1 MSTNTLMEF
10 NEIKK
15 KWGEYAVTESAKER
29 INAAAPILNED
40 ELRKELRD
48 TDEARDF
55 VDRFGFPP
63 LTSVHEAKEIMEI
76 ACKEGCLLPIQLEKI
91 RNVLVS
97 VKRLKAYLSR
107 GVDYD
112 NSLAYYELNLES
124 MDELC
129 EEIEVQIRGEEVDD
143 RASAELRK
151 LRNEIAEYDAKM
163 KQKAEQVMKA
173 NKACLADN
181 FYTIRNGRVCIPV
194 KKDFRYKIEGSAV
207 DKSSTGS
214 TVFVEPAA
222 VSKMYEQQQLVKIDE
237 ENEVY
242 RILYTLTA
250 MVADGSQAMEE
261 NMRIIEKLDYIFSK
275 GRLSAQMDGI
285 SPVINTERNVIIVRG
300 RHPLM
305 NRETVVPLDFSVGED
320 TRGVVITGPNTGG
333 KTVAIKTVALVCMM
347 AQCGLHV
354 TAESANVCMNSSF
367 LCDIGDGQNLT
378 ENLSTFSAHIKNVM
392 SIIDDVDQD
401 SLVIMDE
408 LGSGTDPTE
417 GMGIAIAILEELRKS
432 GCLFLV
438 TTHYPEVKEYALRTS
453 SIINARMEFNKET
466 LQPTYR
472 LIVGEAGE
480 SCAFFIA
487 EKLGMP
493 DYMLDNAKKAAY
505 GDCQFGEV
513 EIKRKT
519 SRVKRHKIPSTN
531 VALSQK
537 FNIGDSVYVMPD
549 MKIGIVC
556 EPVNEEGIL
565 RVQMPDGKIYINHK
579 RVKLNVPAQQLYP
592 EDYDFSIIFDSVEN
606 RKLCHDM
613 GRKFTKGKIIIE

>member
-151 LRNEIAEYDAKM
+151 L
-163 KQKAEQVMKA
+163 
-173 NKACLADN
+173 
-181 FYTIRNGRVCIPV
+181 
-194 KKDFRYKIEGSAV
+194 
-207 DKSSTGS
+207 
-214 TVFVEPAA
+214 
-222 VSKMYEQQQLVKIDE
+222 
-237 ENEVY
+237 
-242 RILYTLTA
+242 
-250 MVADGSQAMEE
+250 
-261 NMRIIEKLDYIFSK
+261 
-275 GRLSAQMDGI
+275 
-285 SPVINTERNVIIVRG
+285 
-300 RHPLM
+300 
-305 NRETVVPLDFSVGED
+305 
-320 TRGVVITGPNTGG
+320 
-333 KTVAIKTVALVCMM
+333 
-347 AQCGLHV
+347 
-354 TAESANVCMNSSF
+354 
-367 LCDIGDGQNLT
+367 
-378 ENLSTFSAHIKNVM
+378 
-392 SIIDDVDQD
+392 
-401 SLVIMDE
+401 
-408 LGSGTDPTE
+408 
-417 GMGIAIAILEELRKS
+417 
-432 GCLFLV
+432 
-438 TTHYPEVKEYALRTS
+438 
-453 SIINARMEFNKET
+453 
-466 LQPTYR
+466 
-472 LIVGEAGE
+472 IVGEAGE

-537 FNIGDSVYVMPD
+537 FNIGDSVYVMPY

-565 RVQMPDGKIYINHK
+565 RVQIPDGKIYINHK

-606 RKLCHDM
+606 RKLRHDM